1 MLRSIVTGGT
11 VAALLAGALVSLAQA
26 QAQGAG
32 PGTGATGSMD
42 RDHSASAPMGGK
54 GMRHGAG
61 QPDKGASAPAGS
73 PKRPPK
79 GADERASGPRMG
91 ASAPA
96 R

>member
-1 MLRSIVTGGT
+1 MLRSIVTGGS
-11 VAALLAGALVSLAQA
+11 VAALLAAALVSLAQA
-26 QAQGAG
+26 QGTG

-42 RDHSASAPMGGK
+42 RDHSASAPQGGK

-61 QPDKGASAPAGS
+61 QPDKGASAPAGT

-79 GADERASGPRMG
+79 GADERASAPRMG